1 LEQQFYFSVE
11 KNNIVFCSAVDG
23 WAFTPKDFSPLISKK
38 LGIEESLLN
47 KYLWGD
53 YYYHPK
59 LKTVQT

>member
-1 LEQQFYFSVE
+1 MEQQFYFSVE

-47 KYLWGD
+47 TYLWGD